1 MECNLRAFWD
11 AYHAKL
17 ISKRAAYTISDAISR
32 DQSDT
37 IRNQDLVGYAS
48 VHSYLL
54 RGKHPSRLRVTAFHW
69 DPVEEE
75 YNVIWSQTPNAEF
88 PGHTNETLNARADQ
102 IPNLADGDLV
112 FLVEAQVGYTPILS
126 VGLGQMAFEEFI
138 VTRVR
143 TGPQLVWENADG
155 TTIGFGDT

>member
-1 MECNLRAFWD
+1 M
-11 AYHAKL
+11 
-17 ISKRAAYTISDAISR
+17 
-32 DQSDT
+32 
-37 IRNQDLVGYAS
+37 
-48 VHSYLL
+48 
-54 RGKHPSRLRVTAFHW
+54 
-69 DPVEEE
+69 EEE